1 MQTWVN
7 HRLVTV
13 KQFAKQLNK
22 KVNLF
27 VKQVA
32 EVNLVTYTYVS
43 NLKKL
48 AKSGKIGNFV
58 TKNKGCWDHQAWLMF
73 CGEIV
78 EAGYEPIDFD
88 QVGLMLEKEKADFLH
103 QF

>member
-1 MQTWVN
+1 M
-7 HRLVTV
+7 
-13 KQFAKQLNK
+13 KKGK
-22 KVNLF
+22 KVKTVPTLACT
-27 VKQVA
+27 KTECKKA
-32 EVNLVTYTYVS
+32 PASCSKEE